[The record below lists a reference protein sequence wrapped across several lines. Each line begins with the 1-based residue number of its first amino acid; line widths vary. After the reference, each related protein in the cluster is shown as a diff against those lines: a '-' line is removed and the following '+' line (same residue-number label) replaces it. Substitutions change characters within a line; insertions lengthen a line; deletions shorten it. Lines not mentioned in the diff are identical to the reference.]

1 MTLQQIRAIFCCL
14 MILSGCATTT
24 TYEFVKQQ
32 TSINIQEFDD
42 GYRDGIA
49 FANTE
54 GLWSGDSKTV
64 PSFMKEIIK
73 TETGDYQNGFAA
85 GYREQ
90 RTKNSRKAT
99 ILYWGLFFPVLTGFY
114 YFIFSLGE

>member
-1 MTLQQIRAIFCCL
+1 MALQRIGGLFCYL

-24 TYEFVKQQ
+24 TYEFVQQ
-32 TSINIQEFDD
+32 TSINIQEFDH
-42 GYRDGIA
+42 GYKDGIA

-73 TETGDYQNGFAA
+73 TKTRDYQSGFAV

-90 RTKNSRKAT
+90 RIKNSRKVT
-99 ILYWGLFFPVLTGFY
+99 ILYWALFFPMLSGFY
-114 YFIFSLGE
+114 YFIATLGE

>member
-1 MTLQQIRAIFCCL
+1 MTLQPIRALLCCL
-14 MILSGCATTT
+14 IILSGCATTT

-32 TSINIQEFDD
+32 TSINIQEFDQ
-42 GYRDGIA
+42 GYKDGIA

-90 RTKNSRKAT
+90 RIKNSRKAT
-99 ILYWGLFFPVLTGFY
+99 ILYWALFFPLLTGCY
-114 YFIFSLGE
+114 YFIFSLGK